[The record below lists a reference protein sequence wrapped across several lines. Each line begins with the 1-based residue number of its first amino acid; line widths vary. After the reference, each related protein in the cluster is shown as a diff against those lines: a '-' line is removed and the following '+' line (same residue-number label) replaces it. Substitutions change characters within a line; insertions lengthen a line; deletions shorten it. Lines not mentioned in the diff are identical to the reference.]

1 MEEDENKYVFSLIE
15 KMILSVKKENILIPD
30 PEFIPN
36 FELFIN
42 YMQKAY
48 VMHKNGVKINS

>member
-1 MEEDENKYVFSLIE
+1 MFSLIE
-15 KMILSVKKENILIPD
+15 KMIISVKKEGISIPD

-36 FELFIN
+36 FVLFIN

-48 VMHKNGVKINS
+48 VMHKSGMKIN